1 LGHYAV
7 QLLAGDAGGL
17 AVGIREGKL
26 IHVPIREAVK
36 DTREAN
42 GELMALLSTLS

>member
-1 LGHYAV
+1 
-7 QLLAGDAGGL
+7 
-17 AVGIREGKL
+17 VGIREGKL